1 MLAWTPILP
10 PLSLAALMIW
20 SQVTGCS
27 MSIPALSTKD
37 LRYQRTW
44 VLDQNGATTSWS
56 SQVAAA
62 DALSKACSLNVSCM
76 SCGISAR

>member
-1 MLAWTPILP
+1 MP
-10 PLSLAALMIW
+10 PFSLAAWMIW

-27 MSIPALSTKD
+27 MSMPACSTKD
-37 LRYQRTW
+37 FRYQSTC

-56 SQVAAA
+56 SHVAAA
-62 DALSKACSLNVSCM
+62 DALSKACSRNASCM